1 MDLHSAFEVKWNIEI
16 LGFDRGKKKVLHNR
30 THNIVVNNGR
40 QFIVENISA
49 SAFAGSA
56 FTRQQNSVVR
66 YIGFGIGGN
75 RQTYPGASQSPL
87 ADAYPG
93 GYGGTNA
100 QSDSDVAVARLERPV
115 KCTQSA
121 WMKEVAAPA
130 TYPNATSVQWTALF
144 DVYDLN
150 LAPYTVMPISEIGLF
165 SSRADPTLP
174 NGGVGTYPGVG
185 TSMVAYDNFP
195 TLPKT
200 AYWSLL
206 ARWTWTI

>member
-1 MDLHSAFEVKWNIEI
+1 MDLHAALEVKWNVEI
-16 LGFDRGKKKVLHNR
+16 LGYNRGKKKCLHQR
-30 THNIVVNNGR
+30 THNIIVNNGR
-40 QFIVENISA
+40 QFIIENISA
-49 SAFAGSA
+49 TSFAGA
-56 FTRQQNSVVR
+56 GFTRAQSSVVR

-75 RQTYPGASQSPL
+75 RQVSPLASQSPL

-100 QSDSDVAVARLERPV
+100 ASDSDVAVARLERPV
-115 KCTQSA
+115 KCTQTA
-121 WMKEVAAPA
+121 WMKEVTAPPD
-130 TYPNATSVQWTALF
+130 YPSATSVRWTALF
-144 DVYDLN
+144 DVLDLN
-150 LAPYTVMPISEIGLF
+150 LAPYTTMPISEIGLF
-165 SSRADPTLP
+165 NSRADPTLP

-185 TSMVAYDNFP
+185 TAMVAYDNFP